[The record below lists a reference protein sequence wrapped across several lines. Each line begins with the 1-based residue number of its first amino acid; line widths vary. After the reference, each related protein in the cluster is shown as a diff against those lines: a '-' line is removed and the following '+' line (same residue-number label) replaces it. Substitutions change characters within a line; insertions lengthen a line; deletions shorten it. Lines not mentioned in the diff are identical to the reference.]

1 MGEWVTGAVINVFG
15 SIGINFGTNL
25 LKLGHNQRERLALLE
40 ASGCGEKS
48 DSKPII
54 YFQSWRV
61 GMLIFALGN
70 CLNFISFGYAA
81 QSLLAALGSVQ
92 FISNVAFAYFVLEE
106 KVTGRVL
113 LATALIVFG
122 NIFLVGFG
130 NHQSPVFTPEQLM
143 DKYTNLI
150 FLLYCVGLLL
160 IVAVNHSLYRK
171 GERLISIFG
180 RHTVRTYW
188 HQLLP
193 LSYAIVSGAVGS
205 NSVLFAKSLSSLL
218 RLTMSG
224 NSQLYGWFT
233 YSMLFLFL
241 CTAAFWMAR
250 LNDGLA
256 LFDAILIVPMFQ
268 IAWTFFSIFTGFIYF
283 QEYQV
288 FNLLRTSMFLIGIS
302 LIFAGIFLLAPDDSK
317 ATDDSKGSG
326 SKLPSPSVQESS
338 PLMHT
343 FDRSFEESLD
353 QINTKEGRSLVQS
366 LLTNA
371 KMFVG
376 KAKTAC
382 TLSLG
387 LGQDQI
393 HASSVL
399 VMPMVPSRMSGF
411 RVNAL
416 NPIKLH
422 SVANASWID
431 IIEKDDDLDIP
442 DASILR
448 ANN

>member
-1 MGEWVTGAVINVFG
+1 
-15 SIGINFGTNL
+15 
-25 LKLGHNQRERLALLE
+25 
-40 ASGCGEKS
+40 
-48 DSKPII
+48 
-54 YFQSWRV
+54 
-61 GMLIFALGN
+61 
-70 CLNFISFGYAA
+70 
-81 QSLLAALGSVQ
+81 
-92 FISNVAFAYFVLEE
+92 
-106 KVTGRVL
+106 VL

-143 DKYTNLI
+143 DKYTNHI
-150 FLLYCVGLLL
+150 FLLYCLGLLL
-160 IVAVNHSLYRK
+160 IVALHHSLYRR

-180 RHTVRTYW
+180 RHNVRSYW

-205 NSVLFAKSLSSLL
+205 HSVLFAKSLSSLL

-256 LFDAILIVPMFQ
+256 LFDGILIVPMFQ

-288 FNLLRTSMFLIGIS
+288 FNTLRTSMFLIGIS
-302 LIFAGIFLLAPDDSK
+302 LVFAGISLLAP
-317 ATDDSKGSG
+317 DDSKGSG

-338 PLMHT
+338 PLMHN
-343 FDRSFEESLD
+343 FDRSYEESLE
-353 QINTKEGRSLVQS
+353 QINAKEGRSLVQT
-366 LLTNA
+366 LVTNA
-371 KMFVG
+371 KKFLG

-382 TLSLG
+382 TLSVG

-399 VMPMVPSRMSGF
+399 VMPMVPSRMTGF
-411 RVNAL
+411 RINAL

-442 DASILR
+442 DTSILR
-448 ANN
+448 SNNCK